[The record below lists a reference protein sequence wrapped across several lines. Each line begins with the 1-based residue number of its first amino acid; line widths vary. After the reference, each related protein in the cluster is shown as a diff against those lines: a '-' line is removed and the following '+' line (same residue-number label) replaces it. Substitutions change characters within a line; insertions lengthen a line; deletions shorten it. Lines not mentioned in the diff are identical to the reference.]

1 MKKKFICLA
10 TALSLVAGSVAGVGQ
25 STPVKAAGVEITEEN
40 FGTDSFVLDTV
51 RMADEN
57 KDNILSDEEAAKVKA
72 MSFLDDTE
80 DISPIVKYF
89 PNLVDVQINLKK
101 TTSLTINHSSVK
113 RLEVNSQNVVEL
125 KGTNGITEVICRLNG
140 VKGKVDFSKV
150 NGYENI
156 TRFSVSGAGIT
167 DVVAPNQSKLTYLSI
182 TGTSMGK
189 IDTAKYKKVNTLNL
203 SNNKLKSVN
212 VKKNSTLV
220 SLACYDN
227 KLTSLNISSNKKLK
241 DVGAGGNKLKKLDT
255 SKNKKLNRVVAYGNN
270 IKSYNSASNKKLK
283 QIYMSSNK
291 LTKMDVSKNKE
302 LASLY
307 LESNKLTKLDVSKNK
322 KLESLDV
329 SKNKIKTIT
338 FSKNNKKLNYLNIKE
353 TKLKKLSLPG
363 SVKLSYVYVGKNH
376 KLLKNVKFKLSGYV
390 GIQMNLA
397 ANKVYQLTKMIPAL
411 KGFKFETTSVDKM
424 TVDEKTGKFKM
435 PKLEKNL
442 MASIHAT
449 KGKASVYVD
458 LYPMT
463 K

>member
-1 MKKKFICLA
+1 
-10 TALSLVAGSVAGVGQ
+10 
-25 STPVKAAGVEITEEN
+25 
-40 FGTDSFVLDTV
+40 
-51 RMADEN
+51 
-57 KDNILSDEEAAKVKA
+57 
-72 MSFLDDTE
+72 
-80 DISPIVKYF
+80 
-89 PNLVDVQINLKK
+89 
-101 TTSLTINHSSVK
+101 
-113 RLEVNSQNVVEL
+113 
-125 KGTNGITEVICRLNG
+125 
-140 VKGKVDFSKV
+140 
-150 NGYENI
+150 
-156 TRFSVSGAGIT
+156 
-167 DVVAPNQSKLTYLSI
+167 
-182 TGTSMGK
+182 
-189 IDTAKYKKVNTLNL
+189 
-203 SNNKLKSVN
+203 
-212 VKKNSTLV
+212 
-220 SLACYDN
+220 
-227 KLTSLNISSNKKLK
+227 
-241 DVGAGGNKLKKLDT
+241 
-255 SKNKKLNRVVAYGNN
+255 
-270 IKSYNSASNKKLK
+270 
-283 QIYMSSNK
+283 
-291 LTKMDVSKNKE
+291 MDVSKNKE

-363 SVKLSYVYVGKNH
+363 SVKLSYVYVGKNY